1 MNTGTLIKKP
11 GMDEARN
18 GKKKL
23 EHEELTG
30 EIIGA
35 AIEVHRALGPGFIES
50 IYENA
55 LFIALHKRGLKAG
68 QQIEI
73 DVLFEGEKVGKHRMD
88 LFVESEIVVDLKVV
102 KELDDIH
109 FAVVKSQLRAA
120 GRRHGLLLNFAKTTL
135 QVKRVLCD

>member
-11 GMDEARN
+11 GIDEAGNRK
-18 GKKKL
+18 GKL

-55 LFIALHKRGLKAG
+55 LVIALSKRGLKAG
-68 QQIEI
+68 QQVEI
-73 DVLFEGEKVGKHRMD
+73 DVFFEGEKVGKHRLD
-88 LFVESEIVVDLKVV
+88 LFVENEIVIDLKAV
-102 KELDDIH
+102 KELDDVH

-120 GRRHGLLLNFAKTTL
+120 DRRHGLLLNFAKTTL
-135 QVKRVLCD
+135 QMRRVICD